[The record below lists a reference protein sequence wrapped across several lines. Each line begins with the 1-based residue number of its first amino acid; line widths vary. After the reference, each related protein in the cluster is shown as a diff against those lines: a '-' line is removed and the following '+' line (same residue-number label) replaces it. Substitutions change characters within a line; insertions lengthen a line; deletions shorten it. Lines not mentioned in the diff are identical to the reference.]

1 MTGSTG
7 SGRTL
12 TVHQGVTFRPFKAIP
27 GPPLPDRERRPITRP
42 HVSER
47 TEPRFTCERENLT
60 SRIFA
65 RLPANG
71 TRSPRSG
78 NNGKRDKSF
87 PGDRGKGLAAIDS
100 HEHGGT
106 CSNVALR
113 AGSPSNYSRFARFP
127 RFVRHCLCLD
137 LNVDSM
143 LALNKNVGQKKG
155 RGGEREGKEIAVKKS
170 RGNYLISPP
179 ALAVF
184 RYSKIH
190 TVWK

>member
-1 MTGSTG
+1 MVS
-7 SGRTL
+7 SPVENIIQRYLWLDYRWNWVSNIHDRFHRVRRTL

-27 GPPLPDRERRPITRP
+27 GPPLPDRERRLITRP

-65 RLPANG
+65 RSPANG

-113 AGSPSNYSRFARFP
+113 AG
-127 RFVRHCLCLD
+127 
-137 LNVDSM
+137 
-143 LALNKNVGQKKG
+143 
-155 RGGEREGKEIAVKKS
+155 IAVQLFAFRS
-170 RGNYLISPP
+170 ISKVCPP
-179 ALAVF
+179 LFVF
-184 RYSKIH
+184 RP
-190 TVWK
+190 